1 MPRVAHACAVAA
13 FARRGGEA
21 EGRLGPS
28 CLSILLCGVRLVTG
42 KTTRS
47 EYCPPSRR
55 RVPPGEGSASASVG
69 PRLRSQKSSSSI
81 GGGNRLGG
89 RSAAQRWIAAGR
101 AAMGTAKSHL
111 VQPVPLCLVGRHLLH
126 RGRARGREKQ
136 ERRMRRRPREGDREN
151 AASWRR
157 RVMETGKPHACH
169 TYTHCKIDSR
179 EHTGAGCESPHQWA
193 WGLSGWRTEEAPIR
207 RREGAER
214 RME

>member
-1 MPRVAHACAVAA
+1 M
-13 FARRGGEA
+13 
-21 EGRLGPS
+21 GPS
-28 CLSILLCGVRLVTG
+28 CLSIPLCGVRLVRG

-111 VQPVPLCLVGRHLLH
+111 VQLVPLCLVGRHLLH
-126 RGRARGREKQ
+126 RGRARGRENRRGECGEGP
-136 ERRMRRRPREGDREN
+136 ER
-151 AASWRR
+151 
-157 RVMETGKPHACH
+157 ETGKMPRLGGGGSWKRENRTPATHTPTARSTPGDTPRPTANHRTGKRGSQRVASGRGPQPTEGGGQNEKRVTRWHHAAHVLVRAC
-169 TYTHCKIDSR
+169 
-179 EHTGAGCESPHQWA
+179 PV
-193 WGLSGWRTEEAPIR
+193 
-207 RREGAER
+207 
-214 RME
+214 